1 MLDCLD
7 VVAAKPEHHEVLLEH
22 DQIRV
27 LETPWKPGEETPV
40 HLEPERMRLTQVQLP
55 SSAPFASS
63 AVR

>member
-40 HLEPERMRLTQVQLP
+40 HLEPERMRLT
-55 SSAPFASS
+55 
-63 AVR
+63 